1 MIETVKLGTLR
12 WSHLFRPTEDE
23 LQGLQNYYHFHPL
36 DIEDCK
42 SLVNL
47 RPKIDSY
54 QDYHFLILHFP
65 VMDMQGEFLEAREL
79 KVFWGKDYLIT
90 IGKSHWLIKELLKQ
104 EQNESLTEQKIYVG
118 SSDELLYKLL
128 EYVMDDTR
136 KLVDIVDKS
145 VDVCGKELFS
155 RKPEKTIEKISV
167 TRKNVILL
175 NTILKPQM
183 VLFNKLQSGAIKGFA
198 DKMEDYWGNIMDS
211 YQRAWDIIEDDR
223 ELIIGF
229 SKTFDSLQ
237 VNKTHEIMRI
247 LTLMTSIFL
256 PLTLIAVIYSLVI
269 KYPVMEHLQSD
280 LIVSGIMAVI
290 ALFVIIYFKIRRW
303 M

>member
-54 QDYHFLILHFP
+54 HDYHFLILHFP
-65 VMDMQGEFLEAREL
+65 VMDLQREFLEAREL

-90 IGKSHWLIKELLKQ
+90 LGKSHWLIKEILKQ
-104 EQNESLTEQKIYVG
+104 EQNESLTEQKITVG

-237 VNKTHEIMRI
+237 VNKTHEIMRT
-247 LTLMTSIFL
+247 LTLVTSIFL
-256 PLTLIAVIYSLVI
+256 PLTFIAIVYGLTIRN
-269 KYPVMEHLQSD
+269 PVTGYLQSA
-280 LIVSGIMAVI
+280 LIVSGIMIGI
-290 ALFVIIYFKIRRW
+290 AIFVVVYFKIRKW